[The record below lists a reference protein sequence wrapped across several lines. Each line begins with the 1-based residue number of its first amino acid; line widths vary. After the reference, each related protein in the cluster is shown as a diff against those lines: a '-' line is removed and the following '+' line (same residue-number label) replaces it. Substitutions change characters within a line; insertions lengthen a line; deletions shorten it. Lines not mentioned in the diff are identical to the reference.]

1 MATANVNSFSQGASY
16 VTAESLARTNPYAAD
31 GSDAQAVELYG
42 IDVYGTRHSVA
53 FTWAVSSAGRRITFT
68 PSTGATTATD
78 YIKFYVTDGDGN
90 EAYSTGF
97 QSSAATTAL
106 AVTTSALDPR
116 KDWTVIF
123 ETSNNSGASK
133 VQFQFSLDESQIIG
147 NSSAS
152 VAYSF

>member
-16 VTAESLARTNPYAAD
+16 VTQESLARTNPYAAD

-53 FTWAVSSAGRRITFT
+53 FTWAVSSAGKRITFT

-106 AVTTSALDPR
+106 AVTTSALDTR

>member
-31 GSDAQAVELYG
+31 GSDAQGVELYG

-53 FTWAVSSAGRRITFT
+53 FTWAVSSAGKRITFT